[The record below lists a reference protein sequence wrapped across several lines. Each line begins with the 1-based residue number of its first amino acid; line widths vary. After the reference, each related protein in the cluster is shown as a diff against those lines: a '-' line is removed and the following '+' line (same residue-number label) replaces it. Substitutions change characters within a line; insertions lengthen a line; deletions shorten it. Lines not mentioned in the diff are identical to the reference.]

1 MDFGAIIAVLLTLAI
16 FTFLYKD
23 NPFYKLA
30 EALLIGLSIGY
41 TLVIIWETS
50 IIGLL
55 FRPLFGDGNLS
66 LIIPLLL
73 GLCMFLRLHPKTAS
87 LSRIPL
93 ALMIG
98 SGAGVAIPAMLDAR
112 TLKQVSATVVPLVA
126 SGGGLNVSGLI
137 VLLGVLS
144 CLSYFFFSRA
154 HTGLLG
160 GSAKFGTYILM
171 IFFGTT
177 FGYTVMSRMST
188 LIGRLEFL
196 YSQAFHITK

>member
-1 MDFGAIIAVLLTLAI
+1 MDFGAIIAVILTLAI
-16 FTFLYKD
+16 FTFLYRD

-41 TLVIIWETS
+41 TLVIIWDAS
-50 IIGLL
+50 LVGLL
-55 FRPLFGDGNLS
+55 FRPLFGEGKLP

-73 GLCMFLRLHPKTAS
+73 GLCMFLRFHPKTAS

-112 TLKQVSATVVPLVA
+112 TLKQVSATIVPLMA
-126 SGGGLNVSGLI
+126 ADGGFNFSGLI
-137 VLLGVLS
+137 VLLGVLG

-196 YSQAFHITK
+196 FSQALHLTK